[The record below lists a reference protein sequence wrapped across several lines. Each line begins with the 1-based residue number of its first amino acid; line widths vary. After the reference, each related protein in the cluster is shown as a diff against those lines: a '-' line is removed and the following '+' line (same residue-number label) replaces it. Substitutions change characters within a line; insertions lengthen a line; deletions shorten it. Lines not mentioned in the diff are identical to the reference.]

1 MKVQRRWLAIGASV
15 VVVAAVVVGL
25 TLALTG
31 GGGPKQLSHADF
43 ELIWTETHVGDPAS
57 TTLAR
62 WPKVP
67 YQHYTDNL
75 KDNCY
80 EFADVPDPTR
90 NNMPENIYN
99 LCFKDGFLRT
109 KDII

>member
-1 MKVQRRWLAIGASV
+1 V
-15 VVVAAVVVGL
+15 V
-25 TLALTG
+25 
-31 GGGPKQLSHADF
+31 
-43 ELIWTETHVGDPAS
+43 
-57 TTLAR
+57 LAR

-90 NNMPENIYN
+90 NDMPENIYN

-109 KDII
+109 KDLL

>member
-1 MKVQRRWLAIGASV
+1 VQRQWLAIGAAV
-15 VVVAAVVVGL
+15 IAAVAITVGV

-31 GGGPKQLSHADF
+31 GGGSKQLTHADF
-43 ELIWTETHVGDPAS
+43 ERIWAETHLGDR
-57 TTLAR
+57 TTTVLAL

-80 EFADVPDPTR
+80 EFADVPDVTR
-90 NNMPENIYN
+90 NDMPENIYN

-109 KDII
+109 KDIL